1 MLTTIDLTPRH
12 AARILEQAV
21 RSRARLDIEP
31 SAWSDGRTLKG
42 TLWRREGNLL
52 TVDLD
57 QRHGAD
63 GGDDATM
70 LHLIGAFCDIR
81 TMLQNH
87 AFVFST
93 CVLDVIEETSPAK
106 LVIAVPESMQL
117 TNRRR
122 FERTNATV
130 ASQVRLWSDE
140 ESPATV
146 GLLVNIGPEGL
157 AAQFVGPGLADSVM
171 IGDTVR
177 VSFEIAGF
185 EESYKLPSV
194 VCTKALSSDKT
205 ILSVG
210 VQFDRDSGDP
220 RVDQSLRQLAAI
232 LSELMIDPNSTEEMQ

>member
-21 RSRARLDIEP
+21 RCRSRLDLEP
-31 SAWSDGRTLKG
+31 TAWNDGQTIRG

-57 QRHGAD
+57 QRNGRPE
-63 GGDDATM
+63 GSM

-81 TMLQNH
+81 TMLQGH

-93 CVLDVIEETSPAK
+93 CVLDVIEGTDPVK
-106 LVIAVPESMQL
+106 LIIAVPESMQL

-130 ASQVRLWSDE
+130 ASQVRLWIDE
-140 ESPATV
+140 QSPATV

-157 AAQFVGPGLADSVM
+157 AAQFVGAGLADAVM
-171 IGDTVR
+171 VGDTVR
-177 VSFEIAGF
+177 VSFEVAGF

-194 VCTKALSSDKT
+194 VCTKSLSTDNT

-210 VQFDRDSGDP
+210 VQFNRDTGDL
-220 RVDQSLRQLAAI
+220 RVDQSLRQLQAI
-232 LSELMIDPNSTEEMQ
+232 LAELMTDPNSPEEMQ